1 MWTVKKMLAA
11 KLLLVVLSVISLGY
25 GYEEHAKTK
34 KYLVEDDKAKHFIV
48 ETEDESPWERDLDP
62 PPISDINFA
71 ETPEEED
78 PALSPGVQNRIASGN
93 WMGGNILTST
103 HLQYIYISFANSVK
117 SKVIKCIMRH

>member
-1 MWTVKKMLAA
+1 M
-11 KLLLVVLSVISLGY
+11 
-25 GYEEHAKTK
+25 
-34 KYLVEDDKAKHFIV
+34 EDDKAKHFIV
-48 ETEDESPWERDLDP
+48 ETEAESPWERVLDP

-103 HLQYIYISFANSVK
+103 HLQYIYISFGNSVK
-117 SKVIKCIMRH
+117 SKVLKCIMRH